1 MLPKITAFVKKNST
15 DILLLIAVVLVSMFS
30 FSLGYITAKM
40 EEKEPLRFEEPIY
53 EPQTTHKRINL

>member
-1 MLPKITAFVKKNST
+1 MNILPKIIDFVKKNLP
-15 DILLLIAVVLVSMFS
+15 DILLLVAVMLVSMFS

-53 EPQTTHKRINL
+53 SPQTEELPI